1 MSTPTRSTFFASC
14 FSFCFSWQVLV
25 LGKQSFHG
33 GACLSGPM
41 ESKENGKLM
50 NSGLCL
56 EEGVFQS
63 HVAYQA
69 AG

>member
-1 MSTPTRSTFFASC
+1 M
-14 FSFCFSWQVLV
+14 

-33 GACLSGPM
+33 GACLSGPT

-50 NSGLCL
+50 NSRLCL
-56 EEGVFQS
+56 AEGVFQS
-63 HVAYQA
+63 HVAHQG